1 MAHSLIF
8 FLTLYRNH
16 APMIPQIRRYSQAHN
31 MARDGDVVENFKL
44 IEFASRDGADHVIIH
59 PALIELLEE
68 LRRDVG
74 IIHVNSGYRT
84 PIHNAK
90 IGGVLGS
97 YHVSGMAADI
107 TSRRKSPEDL
117 YRIAE
122 TYSPGGLGL
131 YPSFV
136 HVDIGKSGRRWKQ
149 TDRRESS

>member
-1 MAHSLIF
+1 MRYADRDPADGKIYKLSAF
-8 FLTLYRNH
+8 GGLY
-16 APMIPQIRRYSQAHN
+16 PLS
-31 MARDGDVVENFKL
+31 ENFKL

-122 TYSPGGLGL
+122 SYAPGGLGL
-131 YPSFV
+131 YPSFI

-149 TDRRESS
+149 TDRRENS